1 MRSAP
6 PRQSDAEYSFGEQP
20 IYTVIG
26 GSTEDLLSPLLLTVT
41 ESSVRS
47 VDSITQTIPEILDIA
62 NTPAHVGGG
71 PPRQMRF
78 RT

>member
-6 PRQSDAEYSFGEQP
+6 PRQSDAEYSFGVQP
-20 IYTVIG
+20 VRTVTG
-26 GSTEDLLSPLLLTVT
+26 GSAEDAVSPLLLTVT
-41 ESSVRS
+41 ESSVWKLNS
-47 VDSITQTIPEILDIA
+47 VTQMTPEIPEIA